1 MTRPRAIPSRCDV
14 CGGRLRAQYFRVF
27 NRVSCSD
34 VCTAVLYD
42 REYDLPSGTTLNEM
56 LYRRL
61 QNKSKGVTVKT
72 YRPVRRDRGGHLW
85 LAGLFILGI
94 VLWLL
99 LTGCAPAPAFNL
111 CAALHG
117 GAGFLPTPADPPT
130 FSIIVDRQIVA
141 RGVTLAE
148 IQACP
153 ATAR

>member
-1 MTRPRAIPSRCDV
+1 MIKQRAIPSRCDV

-42 REYDLPSGTTLNEM
+42 REYDLPSGATLNEM

-99 LTGCAPAPAFNL
+99 LASCAPRPRSISAL
-111 CAALHG
+111 RSMAARDSC
-117 GAGFLPTPADPPT
+117 PRPPT
-130 FSIIVDRQIVA
+130 RRPSA
-141 RGVTLAE
+141 SSW
-148 IQACP
+148 
-153 ATAR
+153 TARSSPAA